1 MLINSADRSD
11 TATATR
17 DLVRHTLAQD
27 GPISAADLAA
37 GLGLTPAAV
46 RRHLDALAEQNAI
59 EEYEPA
65 GGEVD
70 GRGRGR
76 PARSYVLTPTGHA
89 GLEHHYD
96 DLAAA
101 ALRFLAD
108 HSGADAVAQFARERG
123 AVLVERYAAR
133 VASAGD
139 SVAARTQAL
148 AAALTA
154 DGFAASV
161 RPVDDGV
168 TAPTPTPTPA
178 AASTRL
184 PATGLPAPG
193 LQLCQG
199 HCPVRHVASEFPAVC
214 DAEAEA
220 FSQLLG
226 VRVERLATV
235 AGGEHLCRTFV
246 PLLDKPTD

>member
-1 MLINSADRSD
+1 MRSKLMQTDADRSG

-17 DLVRHTLAQD
+17 DRVRQTLAQD
-27 GPISAADLAA
+27 GPVTAADLAA

-46 RRHLDALAEQNAI
+46 RRHLDALAEQDAI
-59 EEYEPA
+59 EEYDPA
-65 GGEVD
+65 VAD
-70 GRGRGR
+70 ADSRGRGR
-76 PARSYVLTPTGHA
+76 PARSYVLTETGHA

-101 ALRFLAD
+101 ALRFLAE
-108 HSGADAVAQFARERG
+108 HSGADAVATFARERG
-123 AVLVERYAAR
+123 EALVGRYAAR
-133 VASAGD
+133 VAAAGD
-139 SVAARTQAL
+139 SVTARTKAL
-148 AAALTA
+148 AAALTE

-161 RPVDDGV
+161 RPVDAGLP
-168 TAPTPTPTPA
+168 APAPSATITQ
-178 AASTRL
+178 L

-214 DAEAEA
+214 EAEAEA

-226 VRVERLATV
+226 VRVDRQATM
-235 AGGEHLCRTFV
+235 AGGEHLCRTLV
-246 PLLDKPTD
+246 PEIDKPTT